1 MPQRQPLCAAADP
14 PSLARR
20 RQRRRALRQA
30 RDCVAPPLA
39 GKDPHLSQ
47 GRPATG
53 CQFSKGSDFLF
64 FGWIY
69 NRWHRGLSGGTPE
82 TTTIIIRTTLC
93 THRYISQVRL
103 FRVLIFMYQA
113 KVGSWYYDGRSCPI
127 CIRCFHRCSARIPT
141 ITSVVVP
148 HSPTPAEGQRRFL
161 FSNRAPGDDG
171 AACHVARSRVAEKC
185 RPGPVCR
192 QLQQYRGGPVPCSP
206 GAPPCRCAAIP
217 PLAALTCQARARG
230 VPHGARVEG
239 PPPPTLSSGG
249 SARESEGSCRSLCT
263 QPRRSWPDYLR
274 CASPAAWPSRTLK
287 HACH

>member
-1 MPQRQPLCAAADP
+1 MPQRQPRCAAADP
-14 PSLARR
+14 PSLARC
-20 RQRRRALRQA
+20 RQRRRALWQA

-47 GRPATG
+47 GRPAAG
-53 CQFSKGSDFLF
+53 CQFSKDSDFCF
-64 FGWIY
+64 F
-69 NRWHRGLSGGTPE
+69 
-82 TTTIIIRTTLC
+82 
-93 THRYISQVRL
+93 
-103 FRVLIFMYQA
+103 
-113 KVGSWYYDGRSCPI
+113 
-127 CIRCFHRCSARIPT
+127 IPAF
-141 ITSVVVP
+141 SN
-148 HSPTPAEGQRRFL
+148 AGGQRRFL

-171 AACHVARSRVAEKC
+171 AARHVARSRVAEKC

-206 GAPPCRCAAIP
+206 GAPLCRCAAIP

-274 CASPAAWPSRTLK
+274 CASPAAWPS
-287 HACH
+287 